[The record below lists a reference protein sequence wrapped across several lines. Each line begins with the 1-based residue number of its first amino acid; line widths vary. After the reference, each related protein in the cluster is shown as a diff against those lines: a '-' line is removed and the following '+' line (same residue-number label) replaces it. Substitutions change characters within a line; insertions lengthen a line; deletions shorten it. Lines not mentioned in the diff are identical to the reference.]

1 MNQAKFFLDFQQ
13 AMVKM
18 SLLDVK
24 EGSQGEVRADC
35 RKIN

>member
-1 MNQAKFFLDFQQ
+1 
-13 AMVKM
+13 VKM